1 MGILENRRSMDRPDL
16 TVLTQALVVTKL
28 TLEGKRAVGVE
39 IVFDGKIERITA
51 GLEVVG
57 ALRAIL
63 RRCPNAGRR
72 QHKD

>member
-1 MGILENRRSMDRPDL
+1 MEGERSAICAYVMES
-16 TVLTQALVVTKL
+16 ALISKL

-39 IVFDGKIERITA
+39 IVFDGKIECITA

-63 RRCPNAGRR
+63 RRWPNAGRR